1 MLMVAKGQ
9 ITGTASLVRA
19 PVVAEEVSDS
29 VPMGRGERGRHPK
42 GGGTALKEEIARLD
56 RDQDLNS

>member
-1 MLMVAKGQ
+1 LMVTKGQ
-9 ITGTASLVRA
+9 ITGATSLVRA

-29 VPMGRGERGRHPK
+29 VPMGGGGRHPK
-42 GGGTALKEEIARLD
+42 GGIARLD